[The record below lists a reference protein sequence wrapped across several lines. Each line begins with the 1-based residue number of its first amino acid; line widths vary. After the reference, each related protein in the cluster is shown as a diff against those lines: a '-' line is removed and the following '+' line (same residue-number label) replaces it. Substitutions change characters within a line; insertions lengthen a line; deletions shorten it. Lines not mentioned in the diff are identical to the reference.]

1 MSETTT
7 TADSAPAEPVEADTE
22 AGAEA
27 LDSPTPRTGTDDT
40 TESGNGREDDAQ
52 PQDDA
57 PESGKLSREAAKWRT
72 KFRDAEQQIAGQT
85 ATIERLQRLHVDAA
99 ITAAGVK
106 PAAVYAVTGLGDLL
120 GDDGLPDLGRIKAAV
135 ETARA
140 ELGIEKPNPF
150 REHRRNG
157 LQSGAGVSP
166 PARDGWAA
174 AFSPKPD
181 Q

>member
-1 MSETTT
+1 MSETTA
-7 TADSAPAEPVEADTE
+7 ADSTAAEAAVEAD

-27 LDSPTPRTGTDDT
+27 LGGPEAKTGTDDT
-40 TESGNGREDDAQ
+40 TDTGNGREDGAQ

-57 PESGKLSREAAKWRT
+57 PEGGKLSREAAKWRT

-106 PAAVYAVTGLGDLL
+106 PAAVHALTELADLV
-120 GDDGLPDLGRIKAAV
+120 GEDGLPDADKITAAV
-135 ETARA
+135 AKARD
-140 ELGIEKPNPF
+140 ELGITKPNPI

-157 LQSGAGVSP
+157 LQSGAGVQP

-174 AFSPKPD
+174 AFGPQPD
-181 Q
+181 R